1 MLPPVPQPPAPLWAI
16 EYEEEVKFYF
26 LDNDPYSFP
35 LLIRIEELR
44 YEPDGIPPEGCRP
57 FADEPNTY
65 WWQVL
70 DHDVLYEKV
79 EETNPPTLRILV
91 VKPL

>member
-1 MLPPVPQPPAPLWAI
+1 MLPSVPQPPMPLWAI
-16 EYEEEVKFYF
+16 EYEEEVKSYF

-44 YEPDGIPPEGCRP
+44 YESDAVPPEGCTP
-57 FADEPNTY
+57 LTDEPNLY

-70 DHDVLYEKV
+70 DHDVLYEKI
-79 EETNPPTLRILV
+79 EETTPPTLRILV
-91 VKPL
+91 IKPL

>member
-1 MLPPVPQPPAPLWAI
+1 MLPSVPQRPRPLWAI

-26 LDNDPYSFP
+26 LDNDPYSFS

-44 YEPDGIPPEGCRP
+44 YEPDAVPPEGCTP
-57 FADEPNTY
+57 LIDEPNTY

-70 DHDVLYEKV
+70 DHDVLYEKI

-91 VKPL
+91 IKPL